1 MRNQIN
7 RIKKWNQF
15 LNEAVGV
22 PPGIALSARK
32 IYWDIISFLEEN
44 PEYVKNEEIFVLG
57 GNYAFADFD
66 ISEVSSKIRHFYGK
80 ISDYRVI
87 SLGFGSEAQVIQGR
101 LKYQDPKNVHI
112 RIDIARPKNTELDS
126 DKVIS
131 LLKTDNVPRKISSIA
146 HELKHGYDHFKK
158 IDGGKASD
166 FAIYKT
172 FSEMKFGNR
181 VVDEFVYNSYY
192 VSLIENLVRP
202 SQIYTLANESGVTK
216 KDFVDFLKKTDVY
229 KILQKI
235 TTTSYEDFRKRLKKN
250 MKFVNKVIQNFQNEV
265 IPPDDEGKIDLFLK
279 GIYITLNNYTE
290 RKFREILSD
299 SNPLIEMIPFFG
311 VVSSLGDED
320 QKLIDDFRKKLT
332 KYKGREVEY
341 FKYTIGENQYQT
353 NQVIKRLGKIYSIL
367 PDILEEEK

>member
-1 MRNQIN
+1 MRNKIN

-32 IYWDIISFLEEN
+32 IYRDIISFLEEN
-44 PEYVKNEEIFVLG
+44 PEYAKNGEIFVLG
-57 GNYAFADFD
+57 GNYGFADFE
-66 ISEVSSKIRHFYGK
+66 ISEVSSQIRHFSGK
-80 ISDYRVI
+80 ISDYTVV
-87 SLGFGSEAQVIQGR
+87 SMGFGSEVEVVQGR

-131 LLKTDNVPRKISSIA
+131 LLKTDNVPKKISTIA

-158 IDGGKASD
+158 TDGGKASD

-192 VSLIENLVRP
+192 VFLIENLVRP
-202 SQIYTLANESGVTK
+202 SEIYTLANESGVTK

-235 TTTSYEDFRKRLKKN
+235 ATTSYEDFRNRLKKN

-265 IPPDDEGKIDLFLK
+265 IPYDDEGKIDLFLK
-279 GIYITLNNYTE
+279 GLYITLNNYTE

-299 SNPLIEMIPFFG
+299 SNPLIEMIRFFG

-320 QKLIDDFRKKLT
+320 KKLIDDFRKKLT
-332 KYKGREVEY
+332 KYEGKEVEY

-367 PDILEEEK
+367 PDSFEEEK